1 MKWNTDE
8 NSNLNQF
15 LKYLDYKG
23 AKVYENQSGFVQ
35 SLRIIIKLYVQV
47 FIRIGKFTC
56 WQNPNR
62 SIHLLLKCTQIQ
74 STIGIL
80 SFEQFKKQCKQW
92 WFKHQCT
99 VGSTCTASVRK
110 HWMNGWLGIARWVA
124 KEQKAVNFRQKKN
137 IYYSLLIY
145 ELMYEWVGR
154 GVDSRF
160 CNEWAGE
167 FVLIDSS
174 LWHAWEWSDIT
185 AKQTQLT
192 HGFMFHL
199 MSARGFL
206 IASKD
211 CIVTHNL

>member
-1 MKWNTDE
+1 MNNSKSNASSDDSNTNTQLEAHALHQFRNINAFMYKMKNW
-8 NSNLNQF
+8 
-15 LKYLDYKG
+15 K
-23 AKVYENQSGFVQ
+23 
-35 SLRIIIKLYVQV
+35 
-47 FIRIGKFTC
+47 IG
-56 WQNPNR
+56 
-62 SIHLLLKCTQIQ
+62 
-74 STIGIL
+74 
-80 SFEQFKKQCKQW
+80 
-92 WFKHQCT
+92 WFG
-99 VGSTCTASVRK
+99 V
-110 HWMNGWLGIARWVA
+110 ARWVA
-124 KEQKAVNFRQKKN
+124 RKQKAVNFRQKN
-137 IYYSLLIY
+137 MFYSFLIY